1 MRVILHKIL
10 HVLMPTHYFLGN
22 LDKEQAM
29 KSPTEISSKKSYV
42 KLRENIMKLWKEKRE
57 DLFQH
62 NDGYYPRGKIQ
73 MIQKNGGNGYLRKPR
88 N

>member
-1 MRVILHKIL
+1 
-10 HVLMPTHYFLGN
+10 MPTHYFLDN
-22 LDKEQAM
+22 LAKEQAM
-29 KSPTEISSKKSYV
+29 KSPTEISSKKSCV

-62 NDGYYPRGKIQ
+62 KDGYYPRGKIQ
-73 MIQKNGGNGYLRKPR
+73 MIQKNGGNGYLQKPR